1 MNIILGIA
9 LILASILSLLSV
21 KRKQERLQIFKQVTI
36 DNPSSITIL
45 ESKMDE
51 LKVSYWQNLIRSISN
66 GIQKNYNLLI
76 NNSPSKMY
84 IVMIICIG
92 NIIGVIGNYFYLN
105 LNVSIV
111 IPTCSL
117 VTIISMIL
125 FIKRRVKKQFY
136 SDFPEVINTMI
147 GVISAGSSISIAFRE
162 SAKQLSGTIGSV
174 MKEIADRFELGE
186 NPQNILL
193 NSYRQLPFAE
203 YYFFILTIIVNLEG
217 GGELKDILTKLSKM
231 ISSNTVL
238 AKIRDGKTAELRM
251 TLIILAAMPPLFI
264 LMLKSISLDTYNYL
278 MNTDG
283 GKYILYYVVA
293 SESIGIIFIKNMI
306 NKAI

>member
-1 MNIILGIA
+1 MNIIFGIA
-9 LILASILSLLSV
+9 LILASLLSLLSV
-21 KRKQERLQIFKQVTI
+21 KRKQERLQIFKQVAI
-36 DNPSSITIL
+36 DTPSSITIL

-283 GKYILYYVVA
+283 GKYILYYVA
-293 SESIGIIFIKNMI
+293 GSELIGILFIRNMI
-306 NKAI
+306 SKAI

>member
-9 LILASILSLLSV
+9 LILASILSLLSA
-21 KRKQERLQIFKQVTI
+21 KRKQERLQIFKHVTI

-51 LKVSYWQNLIRSISN
+51 LRVSYWQNLNRSILNS
-66 GIQKNYNLLI
+66 IQKNYNLLI

-84 IVMIICIG
+84 LVMIICIG
-92 NIIGVIGNYFYLN
+92 NIIGLIGNHFYLN
-105 LNVSIV
+105 LNISIV

-125 FIKRRVKKQFY
+125 FIKHRVKKQFY
-136 SDFPEVINTMI
+136 SDFPEAINTMI

-283 GKYILYYVVA
+283 GKYILYYVA
-293 SESIGIIFIKNMI
+293 GSELIGILFIRNMI
-306 NKAI
+306 SKAI

>member
-9 LILASILSLLSV
+9 LILASILSLLSA
-21 KRKQERLQIFKQVTI
+21 KRKQERLQIFKHVTI

-51 LKVSYWQNLIRSISN
+51 LRVSYWQNLNRSILNS
-66 GIQKNYNLLI
+66 IQKNYNLLI

-84 IVMIICIG
+84 LVMIICIG
-92 NIIGVIGNYFYLN
+92 NIIGLIGNHFYLN
-105 LNVSIV
+105 LNISIV

-125 FIKRRVKKQFY
+125 FIKHRVKKQFY

-283 GKYILYYVVA
+283 GKYILYYVA
-293 SESIGIIFIKNMI
+293 GSELIGILFIRNMI
-306 NKAI
+306 SKAI